1 MRILLLVLCLTI
13 LRGQVAIG
21 AVNNTTMCHCKEVLI
36 LDGLSFHVC
45 ILCSL

>member
-13 LRGQVAIG
+13 LRGQVG
-21 AVNNTTMCHCKEVLI
+21 AASDTTMMCHCKEVLK
-36 LDGLSFHVC
+36 LNGLSFHVC